1 MSKKKNITEGDE
13 SLDQGTAADGVEL
26 TFTDPEQGGEEQ
38 HDAAADDAA
47 ADAGKSKDAASGKAR
62 DAANGKGDKGDKG
75 DELSTL
81 EKIKRQ
87 TKEGDEAP
95 SSTLRF
101 RDVLGGEFLLALVRR
116 QAWLIVLVVFF
127 VILYVAMRY
136 QCQQDA
142 IDIAQLEKSLTN
154 AKFEALSSSSNLTRL
169 CRQSNVQRM
178 LNEADSIPLH
188 VGSQPPYI
196 IEVPEE

>member
-38 HDAAADDAA
+38 HDDTNEDAA
-47 ADAGKSKDAASGKAR
+47 ADAGKSK